1 MENKLRVSVVGTL
14 ALLCLFLIAPSA
26 KADQF
31 QVAGQTNIPICTELD
46 AHCAAVS
53 FTLNLQTQLATN
65 IPYGT
70 VYDVT
75 SMSGV
80 LDGLYDITGSG
91 GWLLPVSG
99 NPQSPLPYGPISYT
113 VDGEQGEISFDDL
126 IAGSSFMSWLPPFGG
141 QPGGSAYI
149 TWNIVDPPVGAPE
162 PSTLLLLGV
171 GFMAVLLVKKFVA

>member
-1 MENKLRVSVVGTL
+1 MESKFGVSVVGSL
-14 ALLCLFLIAPSA
+14 ALLCLFMLAPSA
-26 KADQF
+26 HADQF
-31 QVAGQTNIPICTELD
+31 QVTGQTNVPICTELD
-46 AHCAAVS
+46 THCATVS

-65 IPYGT
+65 IPYGN

-99 NPQSPLPYGPISYT
+99 NSQSPLPYGPISYT
-113 VDGEQGEISFDDL
+113 FDGQQGQISFDDL
-126 IAGSSFMSWLPPFGG
+126 IAGSSFMSLLPSFGG

-149 TWNIVDPPVGAPE
+149 TWNIVDPVSAPE

-171 GFMAVLLVKKFVA
+171 GLSALFLVKRFVA